1 MSLQE
6 VLVPDI
12 GNFDSVDV
20 IEILVKAGDSIA
32 KDDSLITVESDKA
45 SMDIPAP
52 FAGVVKEVKLKVG
65 DKIAQGHLLLTL
77 EATDI
82 STESNPSLPSSTSAL
97 SHEGRGV
104 NAIEP
109 TKNSAQTPPNSIPS
123 PLVGEGKGEGAKPT
137 AIAPPSRPAPE
148 PPKQVQPAHQPLP
161 VGESV
166 VVNDGKL
173 SHASPSV
180 RKFARELG
188 VNLALIKGSAPKNR
202 IIESDIQAFVKNE
215 LAKPRTENMGAGLGS
230 LATLPMPV
238 IDFSQFGDLETKPLS
253 RIKKISGAN
262 LHRNWVT
269 APHVTQFDEADITD
283 LEEFRKSMM
292 ADAEKRGV
300 KLTLLAFLI
309 KASVNALKA
318 YPNFNS
324 SLAPDGDSLIMKNYY
339 NVGFACDTPDGL
351 VVPVVKDV
359 QSKDVLEIAADLG
372 ELSMR
377 ARERKLKIE
386 EMQGGCFTISSLG
399 GIGGTMFTPIIN
411 CPEVAILGVSR
422 ASMQPVYN
430 AETNSFEPR
439 LILPMSL
446 SYDHRVVDGAD
457 GARFTSHMRMM
468 LSDVRRLLL

>member
-1 MSLQE
+1 MAVQDI
-6 VLVPDI
+6 LVPDI

-20 IEILVKAGDSIA
+20 IEILIKAGDTVA

-52 FAGVVKEVKLKVG
+52 FAGVVKEVKIKVG
-65 DKIAQGHLLLTL
+65 DKASEGTLMMTMDVSDAVAQPAEQAAAPVAAPVAV
-77 EATDI
+77 EA
-82 STESNPSLPSSTSAL
+82 PKA
-97 SHEGRGV
+97 
-104 NAIEP
+104 AIPEP
-109 TKNSAQTPPNSIPS
+109 T
-123 PLVGEGKGEGAKPT
+123 
-137 AIAPPSRPAPE
+137 RPAPE
-148 PPKQVQPAHQPLP
+148 PPKPIAPAQQPAP
-161 VGESV
+161 VGEHV
-166 VVNDGKL
+166 VVATGKL
-173 SHASPSV
+173 SHASPSI

-188 VNLALIKGSAPKNR
+188 VNLAFVKGSGAKNR
-202 IIESDIQAFVKNE
+202 ILQGDVQAYVKGE
-215 LAKPRTENMGAGLGS
+215 LAKPRTENMGAGVSS
-230 LATLPMPV
+230 LAALPMPV
-238 IDFSQFGDLETKPLS
+238 IDFSQFGAIETKALS
-253 RIKKISGAN
+253 RIKKLSGAN

-283 LEEFRKSMM
+283 LEDFRKSMQ

-300 KLTLLAFLI
+300 KLTMLAFLI

-318 YPNFNS
+318 YPNFNA
-324 SLAPDGDSLIMKNYY
+324 SLSPDGDSLILKNYF
-339 NVGFACDTPDGL
+339 NIGFACDTPDGL

-359 QSKDVLEIAADLG
+359 HQKDVLDIARDLMD
-372 ELSMR
+372 LSAK
-377 ARERKLKIE
+377 ARERKLKVE

-422 ASMQPVYN
+422 SSMQPVYN
-430 AETNSFEPR
+430 KDTNGFEPR

-446 SYDHRVVDGAD
+446 SYDHRVIDGAD

>member
-1 MSLQE
+1 MAVQDIF
-6 VLVPDI
+6 VPDI

-20 IEILVKAGDSIA
+20 IEVLVKAGDTIA

-52 FAGVVKEVKLKVG
+52 HAGVVKEVKIKVG
-65 DKIAQGHLLLTL
+65 DKASEGTL
-77 EATDI
+77 IMTMDVSDAAAKPAAVQAAPAAAPVAAEA
-82 STESNPSLPSSTSAL
+82 PK
-97 SHEGRGV
+97 V
-104 NAIEP
+104 AIPEP
-109 TKNSAQTPPNSIPS
+109 T
-123 PLVGEGKGEGAKPT
+123 
-137 AIAPPSRPAPE
+137 RPAPE
-148 PPKQVQPAHQPLP
+148 PPKQVQPAQQPAP

-166 VVNDGKL
+166 VVAAGKL

-188 VNLALIKGSAPKNR
+188 VNLALVKGSGTKNR
-202 IIESDIQAFVKNE
+202 ILQNDVQAYVKGE
-215 LAKPRTENMGAGLGS
+215 LAKPRTENMGAGVSS
-230 LATLPMPV
+230 LAALPMPV
-238 IDFSQFGDLETKPLS
+238 IDFSQFGAIETKPLS
-253 RIKKISGAN
+253 RIKKLSGAN

-269 APHVTQFDEADITD
+269 APHVTQFDDADITD
-283 LEEFRKSMM
+283 LEDFRKSMQ

-300 KLTLLAFLI
+300 KLTMLAFLI

-318 YPNFNS
+318 YPNFNA
-324 SLAPDGDSLIMKNYY
+324 SLSPDGDSLILKNYY
-339 NVGFACDTPDGL
+339 NIGFACDTPDGL
-351 VVPVVKDV
+351 VVPVVRDV
-359 QSKDVLEIAADLG
+359 HQKDVLDIARDLM
-372 ELSMR
+372 ELSAK

-422 ASMQPVYN
+422 SSMQPVYN
-430 AETNSFEPR
+430 KATKSFEPR

-446 SYDHRVVDGAD
+446 SYDHRVIDGAD

>member
-1 MSLQE
+1 MSLQD

-20 IEILVKAGDSIA
+20 IEILVKAGDTIA
-32 KDDSLITVESDKA
+32 IDDSLITVESDKA

-52 FAGVVKEVKLKVG
+52 FAGVVKEVKIKVG

-77 EATDI
+77 EA
-82 STESNPSLPSSTSAL
+82 SSSA
-97 SHEGRGV
+97 E
-104 NAIEP
+104 
-109 TKNSAQTPPNSIPS
+109 T
-123 PLVGEGKGEGAKPT
+123 KPT
-137 AIAPPSRPAPE
+137 EKVAEAKTAPAVVTPKVTIPEANIPQPSRPAPE

-166 VVNDGKL
+166 MVNGTKT

-188 VNLALIKGSAPKNR
+188 VNLALVNGSARKSR
-202 IIESDIQAFVKNE
+202 ITEADVQAFVKNE

-238 IDFSQFGDLETKPLS
+238 IDFSQFGDIETKPLS

-269 APHVTQFDEADITD
+269 APHVTQFDQADITD
-283 LEEFRKSMM
+283 LEEFRKSMQS
-292 ADAEKRGV
+292 DAEKRGV
-300 KLTLLAFLI
+300 KLTMLAFLI

-324 SLAPDGDSLIMKNYY
+324 SLAPDGDSLILKNYF
-339 NVGFACDTPDGL
+339 NIGFACDTPDGL

-359 QSKDVLEIAADLG
+359 QQKDVLDIARDLG
-372 ELSMR
+372 ELSTK

-422 ASMQPVYN
+422 SSMQPVYDAKTN
-430 AETNSFEPR
+430 AFEPR
-439 LILPMSL
+439 LILPLSL

>member
-1 MSLQE
+1 MSLQDI
-6 VLVPDI
+6 LVPDI

-20 IEILVKAGDSIA
+20 IEILVKAGDTIA
-32 KDDSLITVESDKA
+32 LDDSLITVESDKA

-52 FAGVVKEVKLKVG
+52 FAGVVKEVKIKVG

-77 EATDI
+77 EAAETTTAPPAAAPI
-82 STESNPSLPSSTSAL
+82 LAASPATS
-97 SHEGRGV
+97 
-104 NAIEP
+104 
-109 TKNSAQTPPNSIPS
+109 
-123 PLVGEGKGEGAKPT
+123 KPVEMPKA
-137 AIAPPSRPAPE
+137 AIAEQVTPTPAIATPSRPAPE
-148 PPKQVQPAHQPLP
+148 PAQKIQPAHQPLP
-161 VGESV
+161 IGESAV
-166 VVNDGKL
+166 INGTKT

-188 VNLALIKGSAPKNR
+188 VNLALVKGSAPKNR
-202 IIESDIQAFVKNE
+202 ILESDVQTFVKNE

-238 IDFSQFGDLETKPLS
+238 IDFSQFGDIETKPLS

-269 APHVTQFDEADITD
+269 APHVTQFDQADITD
-283 LEEFRKSMM
+283 LEEFRKSMQS
-292 ADAEKRGV
+292 DAEKRGV
-300 KLTLLAFLI
+300 KLTMLAFLI

-324 SLAPDGDSLIMKNYY
+324 SLAPDGDSLILKNYF
-339 NVGFACDTPDGL
+339 NIGFACDTPDGL

-359 QSKDVLEIAADLG
+359 QQKDVLDIARDLG
-372 ELSMR
+372 ELSTK

-422 ASMQPVYN
+422 SSMQPVYDAKTN
-430 AETNSFEPR
+430 AFEPR
-439 LILPMSL
+439 LILPLSL

>member
-1 MSLQE
+1 MSVKD

-20 IEILVKAGDSIA
+20 IDVLVSAGDTVA
-32 KDDSLITVESDKA
+32 ADDSLITVESDKA

-52 FAGVVKEVKLKVG
+52 FAGVVKEVKLSVG
-65 DKIAQGHLLLTL
+65 DQIAEGSLILTL
-77 EATDI
+77 DASDAEA
-82 STESNPSLPSSTSAL
+82 A
-97 SHEGRGV
+97 
-104 NAIEP
+104 
-109 TKNSAQTPPNSIPS
+109 TPAPA
-123 PLVGEGKGEGAKPT
+123 AKTPAAATT
-137 AIAPPSRPAPE
+137 AEAPKAEVPEPSRPAPE
-148 PPKQVQPAHQPLP
+148 PPKQVQPAHKPDP
-161 VGESV
+161 VGSHVDTNREVS
-166 VVNDGKL
+166 

-188 VNLALIKGSAPKNR
+188 VNLKFVKGSGPKNR
-202 IIESDIQAFVKNE
+202 ILQSDVQAYVKGE
-215 LAKPRTENMGAGLGS
+215 MSKPRADSMASGGS
-230 LATLPMPV
+230 ALSTLAMPV
-238 IDFSQFGDLETKPLS
+238 IDFTKFGNIETKPLS
-253 RIKKISGAN
+253 RIKKLSGAN

-283 LEEFRKSMM
+283 LEDFRKSMK

-318 YPNFNS
+318 YPNFNA
-324 SLAPDGDSLIMKNYY
+324 SLSADGNELILKGYY

-351 VVPVVKDV
+351 VVPVVRDV
-359 QSKDVLEIAADLG
+359 QSKDVLDIAADLMA
-372 ELSMR
+372 LSAK
-377 ARERKLKIE
+377 ARERKLKPE

-422 ASMQPVYN
+422 SSMQPIYN
-430 AETNSFEPR
+430 KETGDFEPR
-439 LILPMSL
+439 LMLPLSL
-446 SYDHRVVDGAD
+446 SYDHRVIDGAD

>member
-1 MSLQE
+1 MAMKE

-20 IEILVKAGDSIA
+20 IEVLVKAGDSVG
-32 KDDSLITVESDKA
+32 KDDSLITLESDKA

-52 FAGVVKEVKLKVG
+52 FAGTVKEIKIKVG
-65 DKIAQGHLLLTL
+65 DKAAEGTLILTL
-77 EATDI
+77 E
-82 STESNPSLPSSTSAL
+82 TSDAD
-97 SHEGRGV
+97 SPAAAEPEARPAPAKAEEAPKA
-104 NAIEP
+104 AIPE
-109 TKNSAQTPPNSIPS
+109 
-123 PLVGEGKGEGAKPT
+123 
-137 AIAPPSRPAPE
+137 PSRPAPE
-148 PPKQVQPAHQPLP
+148 PPKVIQPAATPNP
-161 VGESV
+161 IGASAIVTS
-166 VVNDGKL
+166 GKS

-188 VNLALIKGSAPKNR
+188 VNLALVQGTGPKNR
-202 IIESDIQAFVKNE
+202 ILQSDVQAFVKGE
-215 LAKPRTENMGAGLGS
+215 LAKPRTENMGAGMGAALS
-230 LATLPMPV
+230 TLPMPV
-238 IDFSQFGDLETKPLS
+238 IDFSQFGEIETKPLS
-253 RIKKISGAN
+253 RIKKLSGAN

-283 LEEFRKSMM
+283 LEDFRKSMQ

-300 KLTLLAFLI
+300 KLTMLAFLI

-318 YPNFNS
+318 YPNFNA
-324 SLAPDGDSLIMKNYY
+324 SLSADGDSLIMKNYY
-339 NVGFACDTPDGL
+339 NIGFACDTPDGL
-351 VVPVVKDV
+351 VVPVVRDV
-359 QSKDVLEIAADLG
+359 HQKDVLAIARDLG
-372 ELSMR
+372 ELSAK

-422 ASMQPVYN
+422 SSMQPVWN
-430 AETNSFEPR
+430 AQSKSFEPR
-439 LILPMSL
+439 LMLPLSL
-446 SYDHRVVDGAD
+446 SYDHRVIDGAD

>member
-12 GNFDSVDV
+12 GNFESVDV
-20 IEILVKAGDSIA
+20 IDILVKAGDVSA
-32 KDDSLITVESDKA
+32 KDDSLLTVESDKA

-52 FAGVVKEVKLKVG
+52 FGGTVKEVKTKVG
-65 DKIAQGHLLLTL
+65 DKIAQGHLILTL
-77 EATDI
+77 EA
-82 STESNPSLPSSTSAL
+82 A
-97 SHEGRGV
+97 EGKT
-104 NAIEP
+104 A
-109 TKNSAQTPPNSIPS
+109 SPPANIQAEIDNKIPS
-123 PLVGEGKGEGAKPT
+123 PAAIKTEAKP
-137 AIAPPSRPAPE
+137 APETPKASIPEPSRPAPE
-148 PPKQVQPAHQPLP
+148 PAAKIQPAHQPLP

-166 VVNDGKL
+166 VVNGGKA

-188 VNLALIKGSAPKNR
+188 VNLALLKGSAPKNR
-202 IIESDIQAFVKNE
+202 ITEGDVQAYVKNE
-215 LAKPRTENMGAGLGS
+215 LAKPRSENMGAGLGS

-238 IDFSQFGDLETKPLS
+238 IDFSQFGDIETKPLS

-300 KLTLLAFLI
+300 KLTMLAFLI

-324 SLAPDGDSLIMKNYY
+324 SLSPDGDSLILKNYF
-339 NVGFACDTPDGL
+339 NIGFACDTPDGL

-359 QSKDVLEIAADLG
+359 QSKDVLDIARDLM
-372 ELSMR
+372 ELSTK

-422 ASMQPVYN
+422 ASMQPVYDKASN
-430 AETNSFEPR
+430 GFEPR

>member
-1 MSLQE
+1 MSLKE

-20 IEILVKAGDSIA
+20 IEVLVKAGDSVA
-32 KDDSLITVESDKA
+32 ADDSLLTVESDKA

-52 FAGVVKEVKLKVG
+52 FAGVVKEVKIKVG
-65 DKIAQGHLLLTL
+65 DKIAQGHLILTL
-77 EATDI
+77 EASETA
-82 STESNPSLPSSTSAL
+82 SPEANTSA
-97 SHEGRGV
+97 G
-104 NAIEP
+104 
-109 TKNSAQTPPNSIPS
+109 PS
-123 PLVGEGKGEGAKPT
+123 PILSPAPATPVEVPKVAIVEHPIPT
-137 AIAPPSRPAPE
+137 ASRPAPE
-148 PPKQVQPAHQPLP
+148 PAQKIQPAHQPLP
-161 VGESV
+161 VAESAMSTG
-166 VVNDGKL
+166 NKA

-188 VNLALIKGSAPKNR
+188 VNLGLVKGSGNKNR
-202 IIESDIQAFVKNE
+202 ILASDVQVFVKGE
-215 LAKPRTENMGAGLGS
+215 LAKPRTENMGAGLGA

-238 IDFSQFGDLETKPLS
+238 IDFSQFGTIETKPLS
-253 RIKKISGAN
+253 RIKKLSGAN

-283 LEEFRKSMM
+283 LEDFRKSMM

-300 KLTLLAFLI
+300 KLTMLAFLI
-309 KASVNALKA
+309 KASVNALKV
-318 YPNFNS
+318 YPNFNA
-324 SLAPDGDSLIMKNYY
+324 SLSPDGDSLILKNYY
-339 NVGFACDTPDGL
+339 NIGFACDTPDGL

-359 QSKDVLEIAADLG
+359 QSKDVLDIARDLM
-372 ELSMR
+372 ELSTK
-377 ARERKLKIE
+377 ARERKLKVE

-422 ASMQPVYN
+422 SSMQPVYN
-430 AETNSFEPR
+430 KATNGFEPR
-439 LILPMSL
+439 LILPLSL

>member
-1 MSLQE
+1 MATQD
-6 VLVPDI
+6 VLIPDI

-20 IEILVKAGDSIA
+20 IEVLVKAGDEIA
-32 KDDSLITVESDKA
+32 KEDSLLTVESDKA
-45 SMDIPAP
+45 SMDIPSP
-52 FAGVVKEVKLKVG
+52 FAGVVKEVKIKVG
-65 DKIAQGHLLLTL
+65 DKVAQGGLILTM
-77 EATDI
+77 EVSEPAAEKPAAAAPVAVAAPVPATVATI
-82 STESNPSLPSSTSAL
+82 
-97 SHEGRGV
+97 
-104 NAIEP
+104 AIPE
-109 TKNSAQTPPNSIPS
+109 
-123 PLVGEGKGEGAKPT
+123 
-137 AIAPPSRPAPE
+137 PSRPAPE
-148 PPKQVQPAHQPLP
+148 PPKTIAPLQQPVP
-161 VGESV
+161 VAASAIGAS
-166 VVNDGKL
+166 GKL

-188 VNLALIKGSAPKNR
+188 VDLAFVQGTAAKNR
-202 IIESDIQAFVKNE
+202 ILHEDVQAYVKAE
-215 LAKPRTENMGAGLGS
+215 LSKPRSENMGAGVS
-230 LATLPMPV
+230 SFAALAMPV
-238 IDFSQFGDLETKPLS
+238 IDFSQFGEISNKPLS
-253 RIKKISGAN
+253 RIKKLSGAN

-283 LEEFRKSMM
+283 LEEFRKSMQ

-300 KLTLLAFLI
+300 KLTMLAFLI

-318 YPNFNS
+318 YPNFNA
-324 SLAPDGDSLIMKNYY
+324 SLAPDGDSLILKNYF

-351 VVPVVKDV
+351 VVPVVRDV
-359 QSKDVLEIAADLG
+359 HQKDVLDIARDLG
-372 ELSMR
+372 ELSTK

-422 ASMQPVYN
+422 ASMQPVYDN
-430 AETNSFEPR
+430 KTKSFEPR

-446 SYDHRVVDGAD
+446 SYDHRVIDGAD